1 MLRKKKVLNFRST
14 EPKKVPTRLRDITL
28 FWEHGCSKMHWS
40 VKVVVIFVVIV
51 ALLWI
56 FDLLFD
62 YFDRK
67 F

>member
-1 MLRKKKVLNFRST
+1 
-14 EPKKVPTRLRDITL
+14 
-28 FWEHGCSKMHWS
+28 MHWS
-40 VKVVVIFVVIV
+40 VKALLVFVAIV

-56 FDLLFD
+56 VDLLWD

>member
-1 MLRKKKVLNFRST
+1 
-14 EPKKVPTRLRDITL
+14 
-28 FWEHGCSKMHWS
+28 MHWS
-40 VKVVVIFVVIV
+40 VKALLVFVAIV